1 MINDNQAK
9 IPNFIYLKQS
19 KIVKSTKH
27 AFYTTSSRILV
38 IKDCNTKIYRKNN
51 VKWVQFNKSSPHE
64 PLICQE
70 SSGKGEKMIKQQIR
84 KPKVQKRHQSLRV
97 NLEGT
102 TEFPRLA
109 VYRSTKHIYAQLI
122 DDEKHVTIC
131 SASSLDKDLKDK
143 LKHGGN
149 IEAAKLVGEAIA
161 KKALKAGVE
170 CVVFDRGG
178 FLYHGRV
185 QALADAAR
193 EVGLQF

>member
-1 MINDNQAK
+1 
-9 IPNFIYLKQS
+9 
-19 KIVKSTKH
+19 
-27 AFYTTSSRILV
+27 
-38 IKDCNTKIYRKNN
+38 
-51 VKWVQFNKSSPHE
+51 
-64 PLICQE
+64 
-70 SSGKGEKMIKQQIR
+70 MIKKEIR

-97 NLEGT
+97 KLEGT

-122 DDEKHVTIC
+122 DDEKHVTVC

-149 IEAAKLVGEAIA
+149 IEAAKLVGESVA

-185 QALADAAR
+185 QALAEAAR
-193 EVGLQF
+193 EAGLQF